1 MKYRAFPA
9 GNAEPPTPSSRW
21 AEVNGAVVHCLDTA
35 PESDFLVLLVLPGFL
50 GSTATFL
57 EMAAALSG
65 ELRAVIPDLPLVPQQ
80 TLVLQSRIPSCA
92 TWRREGCRHIV
103 QLDAPAEV
111 AGLIARFCAT
121 GLTPAAW

>member
-1 MKYRAFPA
+1 M
-9 GNAEPPTPSSRW
+9 EVSR
-21 AEVNGAVVHCLDTA
+21 NILY
-35 PESDFLVLLVLPGFL
+35 
-50 GSTATFL
+50 GSFF
-57 EMAAALSG
+57 
-65 ELRAVIPDLPLVPQQ
+65 DDYLPLVPQQ

-92 TWRREGCRHIV
+92 TRRREGCRHIV